1 MDMKLLAQYRSIRQ
15 ELVELNER
23 INQIYS
29 SALFPRGVQ
38 ITGMPRATGYSGDG
52 IYRTFE
58 KLDELAEFYKQ
69 KQHELNELCIQIEKE
84 IEALPSLERRIV
96 RLRYLDG
103 KGWKEISKITGYSV
117 SHLHKINNKI

>member
-38 ITGMPRATGYSGDG
+38 ITGMPRAAGYSGDG

-69 KQHELNELCIQIEKE
+69 KQRELNELCIQIEKE